1 MDGTAA
7 ATSRERRRVLLGCLF
22 RSTASVTLITAL
34 YYLAPLDGVF
44 GVRTVVTLVLGL
56 GLFGFLVVW
65 QVAAVTHA
73 QHPRLRALEVLATA
87 VPLFLVLFSV
97 TYFLLAEQNGASFSE
112 TLNRTDA
119 LYFTVTV
126 FATVGFGDI
135 APVTQTA
142 RVLTTAQMLA
152 DLLLVGVIAK
162 ALFGAVKVGMRRRG
176 AGSADPDDDDA

>member
-1 MDGTAA
+1 MDGTTTA
-7 ATSRERRRVLLGCLF
+7 RPGERRRALLGCLL
-22 RSTASVTLITAL
+22 RSAASTVLITTL

-44 GVRTVVTLVLGL
+44 GVRTVVTLVVGL

-65 QVAAVTHA
+65 QVAVVARA
-73 QHPRLRALEVLATA
+73 QHPRLRALEVLATG

-97 TYFLLAEQNGASFSE
+97 TYYLLAEGNPGSFSE
-112 TLNRTDA
+112 SLNRTDA

-152 DLLLVGVIAK
+152 DLLLVGVIAQ
-162 ALFGAVKVGMRRRG
+162 ALFGAVRIGMRRKG
-176 AGSADPDDDDA
+176 TGPVDPDEDS